1 MADRKKASFFEKAI
15 VSVDLAN
22 LSTLNIIW
30 KVFGIHLVLLPA
42 DFLGK
47 NKLAHSK
54 EHIGSGGRNWI
65 KFLEPTMVMLGVI
78 GPFAL
83 LPQVIKVYITHS
95 EHAGGHSLIS
105 WGLFAILS
113 LLWLSYGLYQ
123 KRPSIYVGN
132 TVSLILNLLMM
143 VGIIIQVGITY

>member
-1 MADRKKASFFEKAI
+1 VADRKKASFFEKAI

-65 KFLEPTMVMLGVI
+65 KFLEPSRPHMTGTQSAESIM
-78 GPFAL
+78 A
-83 LPQVIKVYITHS
+83 S
-95 EHAGGHSLIS
+95 GH
-105 WGLFAILS
+105 GT
-113 LLWLSYGLYQ
+113 
-123 KRPSIYVGN
+123 RPHK
-132 TVSLILNLLMM
+132 
-143 VGIIIQVGITY
+143 